1 MTLKIINESSFS
13 VKSLGT
19 RIATCTVRVPGVCGE
34 LVQGLSNNQPFLVT
48 CPIDYFSRV
57 TVEIYEKSG
66 FIIGRE
72 GFYKSAE
79 AVKKTTA
86 HLKRNNISARVIIQ
100 NPMPRGKGF
109 GSSSADITGSIAST
123 SIALG
128 QPLTPSEISNIAIE
142 IEPTDA
148 VMFPGI
154 ALLDYKQG
162 KLSEELGSAPPME
175 IIAFDFGGSVDTVLF
190 NQVDRSSIW
199 ESIMPDTERA
209 LQLVRSGLNNGD
221 PVLIAEG
228 ATISAL
234 ASQNISEK
242 QYMDD
247 VLKFAKTVGGLGIC
261 VGHSGT
267 IIGILLDGKAKSGKY
282 VFRQA
287 QTYFPLAEEIYHFR
301 VIDGGIRI
309 V

>member
-13 VKSLGT
+13 VESLGR
-19 RIATCTVRVPGVCGE
+19 RITTCTVRVPGVCGE

-66 FIIGRE
+66 FIICRE

-79 AVKKTTA
+79 AVKKTTD
-86 HLKRNNISARVIIQ
+86 HLKRTDISARIIIQ

-128 QPLTPSEISNIAIE
+128 QPLTPSQISDIAVE
-142 IEPTDA
+142 VEPTDA

-190 NQVDRSSIW
+190 NQIDRSSAW

-209 LQLVRSGLNNGD
+209 LQLVRSVLNNGD
-221 PVLIAEG
+221 PALIAEG

-234 ASQNISEK
+234 ASQKISAK

-267 IIGILLDGKAKSGKY
+267 IIGILLDGKAKIGKY

-287 QTYFPLAEEIYHFR
+287 KTYFPLAEEIYHFR

>member
-1 MTLKIINESSFS
+1 MTLKIINESSFP
-13 VKSLGT
+13 VNTLGT
-19 RIATCTVRVPGVCGE
+19 PTSTCTVRVPGVCGE
-34 LVQGLSNNQPFLVT
+34 LVQGLSKNHPFLVA
-48 CPIDYFSRV
+48 CPIDFFSRV
-57 TVEIYEKSG
+57 TVEIYEQSG
-66 FIIGRE
+66 FIISME

-79 AVKKTTA
+79 AVKKTSDY
-86 HLKRNNISARVIIQ
+86 LDRNDISARVIIQ

-109 GSSSADITGSIAST
+109 GSSSADITGCIAST

-128 QPLTPSEISNIAIE
+128 NPLTPLEISKIAVDIE
-142 IEPTDA
+142 ATDP

-162 KLSEELGSAPPME
+162 KVSEELGSAPPME

-199 ESIMPDTERA
+199 ESIMPDTEKA
-209 LQLVRSGLNNGD
+209 LQLVRTGIAQGD
-221 PVLIAEG
+221 PKLIAQG

-234 ASQNISEK
+234 ASQKISSK
-242 QYMDD
+242 QYMED
-247 VLKFAKTVGGLGIC
+247 VLQFSKSVGGLGIC

-267 IIGILLDGKAKSGKY
+267 IIGVLLDGKAKIGKH

-287 QTYFPLAEEIYHFR
+287 RSCFPQTEEIYHFR